1 MGVPQRVFG
10 FSPDVLGGGMQQV
23 TEYWE

>member
-1 MGVPQRVFG
+1 MDVPQRVFG
-10 FSPDVLGGGMQQV
+10 FSPDALGGGMQQV